1 MKKTPVLSIIC
12 IVAVLSGITV
22 SITACSSGGS
32 GTITETYYPVEV
44 TFNAPA
50 AYTGT
55 MVIPVDFTTEPT
67 HTITIP
73 NLAGHNVFLV
83 KENVS
88 DKTAYAS
95 MTGSVNSSSLDGVP
109 LSLSVRSVSA
119 SDTSLS
125 LSGGRSA
132 ISAVSGTSGGITR
145 YDFVPARDSNAGE
158 PLSARSISASSLADT
173 PKVERDIAS
182 ALNDTRTFWVP
193 TTNDAT
199 AFTSLTAKLCASG
212 EHCYI
217 WVATGPDSA
226 DAVYNDSSTV
236 DNDNQITT
244 TQAGAMAAKFDKIYP
259 LETGILGYEYGG
271 ALVPTSTDGGVDHDS
286 KITILVYDIGYDYN
300 INQTSGVLG
309 YFWSK
314 DMLTGTYSNK
324 AEMFYL
330 DSHFTDYSVGYI
342 YSTLIH
348 EFQHMINYNRKI
360 VTGSNLN
367 VPIWYNEM
375 LSLMAEDMLD
385 SDPAINIDDLAIP
398 SASRTP
404 LFNGEY
410 DHTSAAGGNWLS
422 GDQVLISY
430 ADAYAFGAYLA
441 RNYGGNDLVKAMEDS
456 ASVGIP
462 SITYALNSLGSV
474 TFDNAF
480 RRYGEALVFSG
491 NAVNGNNT
499 FDKAVDNFKAFDI
512 WDIKNQYYDN
522 SDGLYY
528 DWVHNDLSPV
538 KGPTV
543 WDLNQSNLPPYGI
556 ALQSNDAWQNCY
568 GQLEITLN
576 RPSNDKV
583 ELFLM
588 VR

>member
-55 MVIPVDFTTEPT
+55 MVIPVDFTTEST

-88 DKTAYAS
+88 GYTAYAS
-95 MTGSVNSSSLDGVP
+95 MTGSVNSSSLDGEP
-109 LSLSVRSVSA
+109 LSLSVRSASA
-119 SDTSLS
+119 SDNSLS

-132 ISAVSGTSGGITR
+132 IPAVSGTSGGITR

-158 PLSARSISASSLADT
+158 PMSARSIAASSLADT
-173 PKVERDIAS
+173 TYDT
-182 ALNDTRTFWVP
+182 ALAVNDTREFIVP

-314 DMLTGTYSNK
+314 DMLNGDNSNK

-360 VTGSNLN
+360 VAGPNSY
-367 VPIWYNEM
+367 VPDWYNEM

-385 SDPAINIDDLAIP
+385 SDPAIDIDAINANAVP

-422 GDQVLISY
+422 SNQVLISY

-456 ASVGIP
+456 DSVGIP
-462 SITYALNSLGSV
+462 SIIEALTFLGTGTYE
-474 TFDNAF
+474 NAF

-512 WDIKNQYYDN
+512 WNIKNQYYDN

-576 RPSNDKV
+576 EPSNSNVK
-583 ELFLM
+583 LYLM

>member
-158 PLSARSISASSLADT
+158 PLSARSIAASSLADT
-173 PKVERDIAS
+173 TYDT
-182 ALNDTRTFWVP
+182 ALAVNDTREFIVP

-199 AFTSLTAKLCASG
+199 AFKSLTAKLCASG

-217 WVATGPDSA
+217 WVATGPDTA

-244 TQAGAMAAKFDKIYP
+244 TQAEEMADKFDDIYP

-271 ALVPTSTDGGVDHDS
+271 ALVPTSTDGGVDHDPM
-286 KITILVYDIGYDYN
+286 ITILVYDIGYDYN

-314 DMLTGTYSNK
+314 DMLNGDNSNK

-360 VTGSNLN
+360 VAGPNSY
-367 VPIWYNEM
+367 VPDWYNEM

-385 SDPAINIDDLAIP
+385 SDPAIDIDAINANAVP

-422 GDQVLISY
+422 GNQVLISY

-456 ASVGIP
+456 DSVGIP
-462 SITYALNSLGSV
+462 SIIEALTFLGTGTYE
-474 TFDNAF
+474 NAF

-512 WDIKNQYYDN
+512 WNIKNQYYDN

-556 ALQSNDAWQNCY
+556 VLQSSESWLNCY
-568 GQLEITLN
+568 GTLEITLN